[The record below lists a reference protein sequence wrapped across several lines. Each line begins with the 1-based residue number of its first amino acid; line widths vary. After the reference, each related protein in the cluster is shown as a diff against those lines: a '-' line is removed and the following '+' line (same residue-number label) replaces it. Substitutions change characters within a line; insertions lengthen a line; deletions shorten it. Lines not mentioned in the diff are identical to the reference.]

1 MKVSSL
7 IIVAIIMSSLN
18 IVHGGSKA
26 GKKILKKIDSYL
38 GFKIED
44 IGIISFDAYRTSDFT
59 ANESYIPLTYD
70 VIRQS
75 SATIGSLNIEY
86 GFFSAPIEGAYQFSM
101 MALPD
106 SDAYGCYLQMLHNGV
121 IVSKAFNE
129 NPDFENPDVD
139 YLRATVTGNAILYLQ
154 VGDQVWVET
163 YLSLYSGAFDP
174 MTHFIGSLLHPGV

>member
-129 NPDFENPDVD
+129 DTGD
-139 YLRATVTGNAILYLQ
+139 LARATVTGNAILYLQ